1 MANLLKFTVAK
12 VWLFLLAGLM
22 WSGVGIMLCALAYSW
37 LVDLH
42 SFSALW
48 FGLGGLACSLVVYR
62 FGFLH
67 IAQKNIDRLHAFLE
81 KASLFAFITPKSY
94 LLVAFMMALGITLR
108 SSPIPKV
115 YLSVVYTTIG
125 ASLFFSSL
133 HYYPHVWVLANRP
146 AEVPDQIIEP

>member
-1 MANLLKFTVAK
+1 MANLIKITVAK

-22 WSGVGIMLCALAYSW
+22 WSGVGIMLCSLAYRW

-42 SFSALW
+42 SFRALW
-48 FGLGGLACSLVVYR
+48 VGLSGLASSLVVYR

-67 IAQKNIDRLHAFLE
+67 IARKNINRLHAFLE
-81 KASLFAFITPKSY
+81 KVSPFAFMSPKSY
-94 LLVAFMMALGITLR
+94 LLVVFMMALGIALR

-125 ASLFFSSL
+125 AALFLSSL
-133 HYYPHVWVLANRP
+133 HYYPHVWALANRRT
-146 AEVPDQIIEP
+146 A